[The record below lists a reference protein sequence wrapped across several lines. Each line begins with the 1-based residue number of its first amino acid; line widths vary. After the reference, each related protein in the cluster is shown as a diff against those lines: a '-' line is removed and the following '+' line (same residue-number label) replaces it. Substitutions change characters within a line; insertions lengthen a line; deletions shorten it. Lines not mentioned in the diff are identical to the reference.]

1 MICFLLLR
9 YIYQL
14 RIRNMQTDRIAY
26 THRQLLDECM
36 YVYIT
41 NSCWLYIS
49 VREYVFSQHI
59 AITWIAFTWNNKQ
72 LRIYIANSYADS
84 QWAAIC
90 VVHTHTS
97 IYMYY
102 NHFIFLFF
110 LFASIRFIFDLFVCL
125 SKSLSFEF
133 FMCTNVFQCQQA
145 SILEIRRR
153 FYRLIEI
160 VRKRDKFI
168 SWYID

>member
-1 MICFLLLR
+1 MC
-9 YIYQL
+9 
-14 RIRNMQTDRIAY
+14 
-26 THRQLLDECM
+26 
-36 YVYIT
+36 VYIT
-41 NSCWLYIS
+41 NCCLLYIS
-49 VREYVFSQHI
+49 VREYVFSQCI

-90 VVHTHTS
+90 VVHTHVVYIH
-97 IYMYY
+97 IYH
-102 NHFIFLFF
+102 NHFIFLF

-160 VRKRDKFI
+160 GGNEINLYLDTLTNALEHFRLI
-168 SWYID
+168 SSYIYILH